1 MDFYKETKSS
11 SLNYTMLL
19 KYSLTQTDSL
29 AIKSLYIGFLFL
41 AQNRRKLK
49 QIVLIKLY
57 MEFLF
62 RQFSANNEMAFS
74 DIVLFDKNLR
84 LNIHTFRILYLCIEF

>member
-41 AQNRRKLK
+41 AQNRRELK

-57 MEFLF
+57 TEFLF
-62 RQFSANNEMAFS
+62 CQFSANIEMAFS
-74 DIVLFDKNLR
+74 DIVSFDKNLR
-84 LNIHTFRILYLCIEF
+84 LNTHTFRLLCLYIKF

>member
-41 AQNRRKLK
+41 AQNRHKLK

-62 RQFSANNEMAFS
+62 HHSSPLSIAIIPPILIINYQS
-74 DIVLFDKNLR
+74 DK
-84 LNIHTFRILYLCIEF
+84 

>member
-1 MDFYKETKSS
+1 MNFYKETKSS

-41 AQNRRKLK
+41 AQNRRKLET
-49 QIVLIKLY
+49 VYLIILY
-57 MEFLF
+57 GIFISP
-62 RQFSANNEMAFS
+62 FSANIEM
-74 DIVLFDKNLR
+74 
-84 LNIHTFRILYLCIEF
+84 

>member
-41 AQNRRKLK
+41 AQNRHKLK
-49 QIVLIKLY
+49 QIISS
-57 MEFLF
+57 FF
-62 RQFSANNEMAFS
+62 TNIEMTFS
-74 DIVLFDKNLR
+74 DIISLDK
-84 LNIHTFRILYLCIEF
+84 ILG

>member
-41 AQNRRKLK
+41 AQNRHKLK
-49 QIVLIKLY
+49 QFSLINSIWNFY
-57 MEFLF
+57 F
-62 RQFSANNEMAFS
+62 ANISPILKMALS
-74 DIVLFDKNLR
+74 DIVSLDK
-84 LNIHTFRILYLCIEF
+84 ISG

>member
-41 AQNRRKLK
+41 AQNRHKLESDYFK
-49 QIVLIKLY
+49 ILY
-57 MEFLF
+57 GFF
-62 RQFSANNEMAFS
+62 ISPFIAIINCHYSANINYKLP
-74 DIVLFDKNLR
+74 VR
-84 LNIHTFRILYLCIEF
+84 

>member
-41 AQNRRKLK
+41 AQNRHKLK
-49 QIVLIKLY
+49 LNYFKNLY
-57 MEFLF
+57 RIFLF
-62 RQFSANNEMAFS
+62 RHSSPLLIANFPP
-74 DIVLFDKNLR
+74 I
-84 LNIHTFRILYLCIEF
+84 FRNKLS

>member
-49 QIVLIKLY
+49 QIALIKLY

-62 RQFSANNEMAFS
+62 RQ
-74 DIVLFDKNLR
+74 
-84 LNIHTFRILYLCIEF
+84 Y

>member
-41 AQNRRKLK
+41 AQNRHKLK
-49 QIVLIKLY
+49 QFSLINSIWNFY
-57 MEFLF
+57 F
-62 RQFSANNEMAFS
+62 ANFPQ
-74 DIVLFDKNLR
+74 
-84 LNIHTFRILYLCIEF
+84 

>member
-41 AQNRRKLK
+41 AQNRHKLK
-49 QIVLIKLY
+49 NGLFNKFY

-62 RQFSANNEMAFS
+62 RQFFANIEN
-74 DIVLFDKNLR
+74 DI
-84 LNIHTFRILYLCIEF
+84 FRHSYT

>member
-29 AIKSLYIGFLFL
+29 AIKSLYRLFVFSTKPAQTGIGLF
-41 AQNRRKLK
+41 
-49 QIVLIKLY
+49 
-57 MEFLF
+57 
-62 RQFSANNEMAFS
+62 
-74 DIVLFDKNLR
+74 
-84 LNIHTFRILYLCIEF
+84 

>member
-41 AQNRRKLK
+41 AQNRHKLK
-49 QIVLIKLY
+49 TVYFNKFY

-62 RQFSANNEMAFS
+62 RHYSPLLIAIIS
-74 DIVLFDKNLR
+74 LI
-84 LNIHTFRILYLCIEF
+84 LNYKLSIK

>member
-49 QIVLIKLY
+49 QTI
-57 MEFLF
+57 
-62 RQFSANNEMAFS
+62 
-74 DIVLFDKNLR
+74 
-84 LNIHTFRILYLCIEF
+84 

>member
-41 AQNRRKLK
+41 Y
-49 QIVLIKLY
+49 I
-57 MEFLF
+57 EFLF
-62 RQFSANNEMAFS
+62 SPLFRQ
-74 DIVLFDKNLR
+74 
-84 LNIHTFRILYLCIEF
+84 Y

>member
-29 AIKSLYIGFLFL
+29 AIKSLYIDFLFL
-41 AQNRRKLK
+41 AQNRHKLK
-49 QIVLIKLY
+49 LNY
-57 MEFLF
+57 F
-62 RQFSANNEMAFS
+62 
-74 DIVLFDKNLR
+74 KNLY
-84 LNIHTFRILYLCIEF
+84 RICLFHHSSPLSIAIIPPIIINNFCSLI

>member
-41 AQNRRKLK
+41 AQNRHKLK
-49 QIVLIKLY
+49 QIVLIKFY
-57 MEFLF
+57 MDFLF
-62 RQFSANNEMAFS
+62 RHSS
-74 DIVLFDKNLR
+74 PL
-84 LNIHTFRILYLCIEF
+84 

>member
-41 AQNRRKLK
+41 SQNGHKLK

-62 RQFSANNEMAFS
+62 RHYSP
-74 DIVLFDKNLR
+74 L
-84 LNIHTFRILYLCIEF
+84 

>member
-29 AIKSLYIGFLFL
+29 AIKSLYIGFLFF
-41 AQNRRKLK
+41 AQNRHKLK
-49 QIVLIKLY
+49 TKQWQSYKAMRIMVQIKVTLVLKKILVY
-57 MEFLF
+57 IEVHEFSE
-62 RQFSANNEMAFS
+62 R
-74 DIVLFDKNLR
+74 
-84 LNIHTFRILYLCIEF
+84 T